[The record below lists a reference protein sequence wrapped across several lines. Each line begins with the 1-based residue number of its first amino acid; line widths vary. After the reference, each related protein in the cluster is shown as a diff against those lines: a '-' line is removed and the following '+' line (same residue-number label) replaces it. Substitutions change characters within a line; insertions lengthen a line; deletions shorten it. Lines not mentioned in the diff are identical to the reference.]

1 MSIDKKKP
9 FVEEIKLVN
18 HKVFNDNRG
27 SFSKLYSTN
36 NKSFLNKDIT
46 IKQINISHNMKVGT
60 VRGLHFQNPPV
71 IEEKIVTCLKGSI
84 FDVVV
89 DLRKESK
96 NFLKWQ
102 SISLSEK
109 DNFSIYIPKGFAH
122 GFQTLEV
129 NTSLLYFHSEDYV
142 SAADNGINPLDP
154 FLNINWPIEISEIS
168 DKDSNQKKIDETFL
182 GF

>member
-27 SFSKLYSTN
+27 SFSKLYSIN
-36 NKSFLNKDIT
+36 NKSFSYKNIN
-46 IKQINISHNMKVGT
+46 IKQINISHNIKTGT
-60 VRGLHFQNPPV
+60 VRGLHFQNPPF

-84 FDVVV
+84 FDIVV

-96 NFLKWQ
+96 NFLRWQ

-122 GFQTLEV
+122 GFQTLED
-129 NTSLLYFHSEDYV
+129 NTNLLYFHSEDHV
-142 SAADNGINPLDP
+142 HAADNGINPLDP

>member
-27 SFSKLYSTN
+27 SFSNLYSTD
-36 NKSFLNKDIT
+36 NKSFLNKYIT
-46 IKQINISHNMKVGT
+46 IKQINISHNTKIGT
-60 VRGLHFQNPPV
+60 VRGLHFQTPPF

-102 SISLSEK
+102 SITLSEK
-109 DNFSIYIPKGFAH
+109 DDFSIYIPRGFAH
-122 GFQTLEV
+122 GFQTLEL
-129 NTSLLYFHSEDYV
+129 NSNLLYLHSEDYV
-142 SAADNGINPLDP
+142 YQADSGINPLDP
-154 FLNINWPIEISEIS
+154 ILKINWPVEISEIS
-168 DKDSNQKKIDETFL
+168 DKDFNQKNIDDTFS

>member
-1 MSIDKKKP
+1 MFKRKY
-9 FVEEIKLVN
+9 FW
-18 HKVFNDNRG
+18 
-27 SFSKLYSTN
+27 
-36 NKSFLNKDIT
+36 
-46 IKQINISHNMKVGT
+46 
-60 VRGLHFQNPPV
+60 
-71 IEEKIVTCLKGSI
+71 C
-84 FDVVV
+84 VV
-89 DLRKESK
+89 DLRKDSK

-129 NTSLLYFHSEDYV
+129 NTILYFHSEDYV
-142 SAADNGINPLDP
+142 SASDNGINPLDP

-168 DKDSNQKKIDETFL
+168 DKDSNQNKIDETFL